1 MPSSEGCGT
10 ARTRVPAGVGVVDR
24 PVVLG
29 TPPGS
34 QRWQHAQ
41 VLAAGDVGLL
51 RPYEGVR
58 AAG

>member
-10 ARTRVPAGVGVVDR
+10 ARTRVPAGVGVVER

-29 TPPGS
+29 TPRS
-34 QRWQHAQ
+34 QRWEHAQ